1 MYCENCG
8 KKLIRGY
15 QFCMECGTPVPPEA
29 DDEDQGQ
36 EQDAQQSETQQES
49 EMPGIQPLGSDEGTL
64 VYCPTCGMRM
74 QKSTDHCEKCG
85 MRLAGNSPTNSG
97 VPLVNSDPLGG
108 DFSGISDNDIA
119 QINSFVNNSGFS
131 GGIEYNN
138 NFNNDG
144 IGYNDPGIGGGFG
157 GGNLSS
163 EIEALNQQFA
173 NLNSTASD
181 MPAISAPVRQP
192 DPEPA
197 PAPAVPEPEPF
208 SRRVDNFSMEA
219 GMPETQFLSESGLPV
234 INGGEMSEP
243 EVPVELEHHL
253 DDINIDVPAPAP
265 EMPVYNEPVP
275 ETPVYSEPVPETP
288 VYNEPVPETPV
299 YSEPVPETP
308 VYSEPVAEAPVYSE
322 PVPETP
328 VYSEPV
334 AETPVYSKPV
344 TEAPVYSEP
353 VPETPVYNEPVTET
367 PIYSEPVPETPV
379 YSEPVPETPVYSEP
393 VPETPVYNEP
403 VAEAPVYNEPVAE
416 APVYNEPVAETP
428 VYSEPVPEMPIYN
441 QPADNIPT
449 PEDDMSTVLLPQHN
463 EPAPDYDR
471 TVRLHR
477 DPNDNPACEDSA
489 PASGNEDG
497 GVDLGK
503 LVYCRNCGQDMY
515 ENEPVCK
522 NCGSPNKW
530 NQKPLKHSVSGAKNT
545 QPKSE
550 PKKVFG
556 VIPIPAV
563 IGGGVVVAGIIALIA
578 LTSNPGKNDDNIV
591 QPSTTTASTPESTAA
606 PEDNSEPDMS
616 ESAVDSTT
624 TDPIDESV
632 VTEPT
637 VSQPVVT
644 DPVEVSD
651 PDESSQTD
659 GNSNPGMPDH
669 AEATTPTS
677 VTSHTTST
685 TQSSASRPGTPAASS
700 ATTKPVTTRPT
711 TVTTRPTTAAP
722 AVSKPSTTVSNE
734 DKQRAKM
741 LDAFEAIS
749 AEVGKVHVYAQATI
763 SALDNGKTRTFYTI
777 GMTSTLSSG
786 KSNAASLL
794 KGAKPSSGELTSAYS
809 SLEKLYDLYVEYYNY
824 VTTST
829 DGSDTFSTKETNKWS
844 AFNTAVKNTFNYSKL
859 QTKNQTD
866 ADKSRTYADI
876 MTDASSAASN
886 AVTQFSSV
894 QTAVEKLKSS
904 NYDDEV
910 MATIYNTKTSAILK
924 AAGYAQMVNNYYSVL
939 SSGVPNSY
947 SSAKAALSNTSSD
960 IDELL
965 GVFTLAGY
973 NDLSGFKKDASA
985 SIKTVNGDISA
996 INKAL

>member
-36 EQDAQQSETQQES
+36 EQDAQQPEAQQSS
-49 EMPGIQPLGSDEGTL
+49 EMPGIQPLGGDEGTL

-138 NFNNDG
+138 DGFNNGG

-265 EMPVYNEPVP
+265 EMPVYNEPVAEAPVYNEPVAEAPVYSEPVAEAPVYNEPAP
-275 ETPVYSEPVPETP
+275 EVPVYNEPVAETPVYSEPVAETPVYSEPAPEAPVYSEPVPETP

-299 YSEPVPETP
+299 YNEPVTETP
-308 VYSEPVAEAPVYSE
+308 VYSEPA
-322 PVPETP
+322 
-328 VYSEPV
+328 
-334 AETPVYSKPV
+334 
-344 TEAPVYSEP
+344 
-353 VPETPVYNEPVTET
+353 
-367 PIYSEPVPETPV
+367 
-379 YSEPVPETPVYSEP
+379 
-393 VPETPVYNEP
+393 
-403 VAEAPVYNEPVAE
+403 
-416 APVYNEPVAETP
+416 
-428 VYSEPVPEMPIYN
+428 PEMPIYN

-449 PEDDMSTVLLPQHN
+449 SEDDMSTVLLPQHN

-477 DPNDNPACEDSA
+477 DPNDNPASEDSA

-624 TDPIDESV
+624 TDPIDEPV

-637 VSQPVVT
+637 VSQPAVT

-677 VTSHTTST
+677 VTSHTT
-685 TQSSASRPGTPAASS
+685 QSSSSRPGTPAASS

-711 TVTTRPTTAAP
+711 TVTTRPTTAVP

-763 SALDNGKTRTFYTI
+763 SALDNGKTRTFYTS

-947 SSAKAALSNTSSD
+947 SSAKAALSNASSD

-973 NDLSGFKKDASA
+973 NDLSGFKKNASA